1 MINLQRMSQTEI
13 IEGLA
18 GLEKIKSL
26 IKVVDGTTNSKS
38 CKSFINYDS
47 MLAIRKIL
55 GVDAGYYGKWDK
67 LSDKT
72 LLKRTL
78 KKANVII

>member
-55 GVDAGYYGKWDK
+55 GVDADGKWDK

>member
-1 MINLQRMSQTEI
+1 MSQTEI
-13 IEGLA
+13 IEGL
-18 GLEKIKSL
+18 EKIKSL
-26 IKVVDGTTNSKS
+26 ITVVDGTTNSKS

-47 MLAIRKIL
+47 LLAIRKIL
-55 GVDAGYYGKWDK
+55 GVDDGGNWNK

-72 LLKRTL
+72 LLKRKL

>member
-13 IEGLA
+13 IEGLE

-26 IKVVDGTTNSKS
+26 ITVLDGMPNSKLY
-38 CKSFINYDS
+38 KSFINYDS
-47 MLAIRKIL
+47 LLAIRKIL
-55 GVDAGYYGKWDK
+55 GVDADGKWDK
-67 LSDKT
+67 LTDST
-72 LLKRTL
+72 MLKRKL

>member
-1 MINLQRMSQTEI
+1 MSQTEI

-47 MLAIRKIL
+47 LLAIRKIL
-55 GVDAGYYGKWDK
+55 GVDADGKWDK
-67 LSDKT
+67 LTDST
-72 LLKRTL
+72 MLKRKL

>member
-13 IEGLA
+13 IEGLE

-26 IKVVDGTTNSKS
+26 IKVVDGMPNSKLY
-38 CKSFINYDS
+38 KSFINYDS
-47 MLAIRKIL
+47 LLAIRKIL
-55 GVDAGYYGKWDK
+55 GVDADGKWDK
-67 LSDKT
+67 LTDST
-72 LLKRTL
+72 MLKRKL

>member
-55 GVDAGYYGKWDK
+55 GVDADGKWDNFRIK
-67 LSDKT
+67 HY
-72 LLKRTL
+72 
-78 KKANVII
+78 

>member
-1 MINLQRMSQTEI
+1 MSQTEI

-47 MLAIRKIL
+47 LLAIRKIL
-55 GVDAGYYGKWDK
+55 GVDVFGKWDK
-67 LSDKT
+67 ITDTT
-72 LLKRTL
+72 LLKRKL

>member
-1 MINLQRMSQTEI
+1 MSQTEI
-13 IEGLA
+13 IEGLE

-26 IKVVDGTTNSKS
+26 IKVVDGMPNSKLY
-38 CKSFINYDS
+38 KSFINYDS
-47 MLAIRKIL
+47 LLAIRKIL
-55 GVDAGYYGKWDK
+55 GVDPGGKWNK

>member
-13 IEGLA
+13 IEGLE

-26 IKVVDGTTNSKS
+26 IKVVDGMPNSKLY
-38 CKSFINYDS
+38 KSFINYDS
-47 MLAIRKIL
+47 LLAIRKIL
-55 GVDAGYYGKWDK
+55 GVDVFGKWDK
-67 LSDKT
+67 ITDTT
-72 LLKRTL
+72 LLKRKL